1 MKFYDTLNINRN
13 LLIFNFKILILFVL
27 FLHKP
32 GYSNEN
38 PGSFADLAE
47 KLTPS
52 VVNIS
57 TTMVIK
63 KGKNLELPQFPEGSP
78 FEEFFKEF
86 EDKGRKRG
94 E

>member
-27 FLHKP
+27 FLQTP
-32 GYSNEN
+32 GYSTEN

-52 VVNIS
+52 VFPAFDS
-57 TTMVIK
+57 S
-63 KGKNLELPQFPEGSP
+63 LESGFTS
-78 FEEFFKEF
+78 
-86 EDKGRKRG
+86 DMNTSY
-94 E
+94 